1 MNVMTFDP
9 YTNRIP
15 HGLLT
20 DEERAALKA
29 TGGPWECRDPD
40 SGKWVQ
46 FVNPK
51 WFDSG
56 VYRAVRKPLP
66 VPQDGDV
73 WVRFGASP
81 YFFLAEPK
89 DEHEA
94 ERIIAEGYRLFREVR
109 A

>member
-1 MNVMTFDP
+1 MTFDP

-20 DEERAALKA
+20 EEEKAALEA

-51 WFDSG
+51 WFDNG
-56 VYRAVRKPLP
+56 IYRAVRKPLP
-66 VPQDGDV
+66 VPQEGDV
-73 WVRFGASP
+73 WMKTRNGAEFWFP
-81 YFFLAEPK
+81 AMPN
-89 DEHEA
+89 DPEA
-94 ERIIAEGYRLFREVR
+94 GSIVADGYRLFREVK

>member
-1 MNVMTFDP
+1 MTFDP
-9 YTNRIP
+9 YTNRITS
-15 HGLLT
+15 GLLT
-20 DEERAALKA
+20 DEEKAALEA
-29 TGGPWECRDPD
+29 TGGPFEYWNI
-40 SGKWVQ
+40 SVGKWMLCTVRPA
-46 FVNPK
+46 FCPS
-51 WFDSG
+51 DI
-56 VYRAVRKPLP
+56 YRAVRKPLP